1 MIDSVRAHSTGAG
14 MPRHVAIIMDG
25 NRRWAA
31 ERGLSSI
38 EGHAA
43 GGRRLRSVVR
53 AAMRF
58 GVEILTVYAFSEEN
72 RNRAPADVAMLMDL
86 LRSFA
91 ERELDSLRRENVR
104 VTAIGRLDALP
115 GPTCEAIRAL
125 CAATA
130 TNDGLVLNLALNYGA
145 RRELCDAI
153 RALTA
158 DVAAGRLDPAS
169 IDDGTLSAYLYT
181 AGLPDPDLL
190 IRTGGEL
197 RLSNFLL
204 YQIAYAEL
212 WATPVRWPDFDE
224 GLFEEALGTFATRQ
238 RRFGT

>member
-1 MIDSVRAHSTGAG
+1 
-14 MPRHVAIIMDG
+14 MDG

-31 ERGLSSI
+31 DRQLAPV

-43 GGRRLRSVVR
+43 GGKRLRSIVR
-53 AAMRF
+53 AAKRL
-58 GVEILTVYAFSEEN
+58 GVEILTVYGFSEEN
-72 RNRAPADVAMLMDL
+72 RGREAGEVELLMDL
-86 LRSFA
+86 MRSFA

-104 VTAIGRLDALP
+104 VTAIGRLEGLP
-115 GPTCEAIRAL
+115 PATREAVRAL

-130 TNDGLVLNLALNYGA
+130 ANDGLMLNLALNYGA
-145 RRELCDAI
+145 RGELCDAI

-197 RLSNFLL
+197 RLSNFML

-224 GLFEEALGTFATRQ
+224 ALFEEALGTFATRQ